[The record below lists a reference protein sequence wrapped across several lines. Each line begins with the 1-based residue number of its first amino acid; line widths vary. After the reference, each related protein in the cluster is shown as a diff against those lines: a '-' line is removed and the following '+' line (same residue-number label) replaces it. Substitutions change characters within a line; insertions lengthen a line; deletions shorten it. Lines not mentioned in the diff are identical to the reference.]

1 MGLHPREVAR
11 WTAGGTWPNLAVEV
25 QAGKHWLPAQRQAR
39 GLVAVLEIALMV
51 GMDASVGAHKDV
63 MFIWRPNE
71 ANARLWRFLGGTP
84 ATQLV
89 HALTSVCSRLRQDP
103 PPKKFVVPEAPEPQ
117 RVPGHC
123 DASLCE

>member
-1 MGLHPREVAR
+1 MKLRDGRREAP
-11 WTAGGTWPNLAVEV
+11 AKFLAVGF
-25 QAGKHWLPAQRQAR
+25 QAQALVTSTTAAR

-63 MFIWRPNE
+63 MLSVIWRPNE
-71 ANARLWRFLGGTP
+71 SKMHGCGGFLW
-84 ATQLV
+84 
-89 HALTSVCSRLRQDP
+89 HAMPPLLSLTSVCSRLRQDP